1 MSELPTKMTA
11 RELTKMLDE
20 LKAETVQLHEELSEA
35 EYHIEALEKLIIHL
49 VARQE
54 GIQL

>member
-1 MSELPTKMTA
+1 MSDITKMTA
-11 RELTKMLDE
+11 EELTKTFAE
-20 LKAETVQLHEELSEA
+20 LHAETVQLNKELDEA